1 MAESEADKIRNKRLA
16 KLGGGSGASSPAPS
30 SPSVETPSIE
40 TPQATSSSASQDKP
54 AEPAG
59 NPFSQLG
66 IKSETKTP
74 VKINIT
80 PSAAQKRP

>member
-16 KLGGGSGASSPAPS
+16 KLGGGSGASSPAPL
-30 SPSVETPSIE
+30 SPSVETAPAS
-40 TPQATSSSASQDKP
+40 SSSASQDKP